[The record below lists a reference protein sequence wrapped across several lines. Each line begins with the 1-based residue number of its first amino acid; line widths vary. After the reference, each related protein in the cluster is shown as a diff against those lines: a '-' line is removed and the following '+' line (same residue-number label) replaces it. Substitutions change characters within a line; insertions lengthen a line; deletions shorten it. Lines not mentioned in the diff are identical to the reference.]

1 MGAPLRWHARA
12 RVAVAALLALLGWLG
27 DSRVALAQTA
37 TVALY
42 VEGPDA
48 ASVRSV
54 VLEALPPGIRLADER
69 AFHAELVREGQKRPI
84 GRDSDS
90 AVIDRVRRAARVMGV
105 AAVLVV
111 RVRREQTGRRALL
124 LVVHAWKTPA
134 SAEEAILPFSS
145 HDDDVAAI
153 TSALGQSLE
162 PYAPPPA
169 PVAEALPAPP
179 ASSGSLAD
187 APHSPA
193 TSVAPAPATLEPLPS
208 TPSSA
213 AVGVTGGAIQPS
225 RTHGRPAAT
234 AAVDVALAGAV
245 VGRRFEYKN
254 GIQPHLSRYTLSPAP
269 AASVRG
275 QLFPLAHAGAPWG
288 DVGFI
293 GEYLRIFSAL
303 NDTSGLAADVF
314 PSSYSAGLRARIH
327 PGSDPRL
334 IVGVSV
340 EYSFTS
346 RRAVGPAAAQ
356 LPDVTYRSVRPALD
370 TRIYFGPFSLLQ
382 EVAFHAVVDGD
393 AISTRFY
400 APHGFGLDAE
410 FGGALMLDRTI
421 EARFAVDYELYSFV
435 FEPPAG
441 ATFEAGSARDQLY
454 GAELAVAF
462 AL

>member
-1 MGAPLRWHARA
+1 VGSTLRWTACT

-27 DSRVALAQTA
+27 DARVALAQA
-37 TVALY
+37 VPVALY

-48 ASVRSV
+48 ASVRAL
-54 VLEALPPGIRLADER
+54 VLQALPSGIELADEKVFR
-69 AFHAELVREGQKRPI
+69 AELVREGQNRPI
-84 GRDSDS
+84 GRDLDP

-105 AAVLVV
+105 GAVLVV
-111 RVRREQTGRRALL
+111 RVRRVGTARRALL

-134 SAEEAILPFSS
+134 SAEEAVLTSS
-145 HDDDVAAI
+145 SRDGDVAAI

-162 PYAPPPA
+162 PYAQQPARVAEAPPA
-169 PVAEALPAPP
+169 PSGPPEAPESPPSSAP
-179 ASSGSLAD
+179 S
-187 APHSPA
+187 
-193 TSVAPAPATLEPLPS
+193 APAHLEPLPA
-208 TPSSA
+208 PSSETPA
-213 AVGVTGGAIQPS
+213 LAERVIRPARTNGRLAVTG
-225 RTHGRPAAT
+225 
-234 AAVDVALAGAV
+234 AVDIALTGAV

-254 GIQPHLSRYTLSPAP
+254 GIQPHVSRYTLSPAP
-269 AASVRG
+269 AAGVRG

-293 GEYLRIFSAL
+293 GEYTRIFSPL
-303 NDTSGLAADVF
+303 NDTSGAAADAF

-334 IVGVSV
+334 VVGASV
-340 EYSFTS
+340 EYAFTS

-356 LPDVTYRSVRPALD
+356 LPDVTYRAVRPALD

-382 EVAFHAVVDGD
+382 EVAFRAVVDRD

-400 APHGFGLDAE
+400 APQGFGLDAE
-410 FGGALMLDRTI
+410 LGGALMLDRTI
-421 EARFAVDYELYSFV
+421 EARLAEDYELYSFV

-462 AL
+462 VL